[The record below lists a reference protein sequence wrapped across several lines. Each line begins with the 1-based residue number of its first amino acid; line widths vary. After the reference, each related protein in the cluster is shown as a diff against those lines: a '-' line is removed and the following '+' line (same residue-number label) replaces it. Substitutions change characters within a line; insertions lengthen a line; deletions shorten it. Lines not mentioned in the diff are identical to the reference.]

1 MHCVVGFI
9 TLLLLQQAKV
19 ATTLLDAESFFHHAA
34 MEIIY
39 NLRSAAS
46 QQREDWAANCFSNV
60 NDLREYISARE
71 PGANINITA
80 KMSYYS
86 TEGLSAINESRTTL
100 VNSSARRTS
109 RKRKAVV
116 SRG

>member
-1 MHCVVGFI
+1 
-9 TLLLLQQAKV
+9 
-19 ATTLLDAESFFHHAA
+19 

-46 QQREDWAANCFSNV
+46 QQREDWVANCFSNV

-80 KMSYYS
+80 KTSYYN
-86 TEGLSAINESRTTL
+86 TEGLSANNESRTTL
-100 VNSSARRTS
+100 TNSSARTS